1 MATATAKKSAAKKPA
16 KKSPAKSPAT
26 NGHTVL
32 SDTDL
37 MTLKENLLADPDAR
51 GAFNDELDLQSV
63 VEKLIARRNELGM
76 TATDVAKKIGASQ
89 PTMSQ
94 FEHGKISHS
103 LSMCQRYARA
113 VGMRLEIRLV

>member
-16 KKSPAKSPAT
+16 KKSPAT

-32 SDTDL
+32 SDADL
-37 MTLKENLLADPDAR
+37 MTLKNNLLADPDAR

-63 VEKLIARRNELGM
+63 VEKLVARRNELGL
-76 TATDVAKKIGASQ
+76 TATDVAKKIGSSQ

-94 FEHGKISHS
+94 FEHGKISPS
-103 LSMCQRYARA
+103 ISMCQRYARA